1 MENNEEEKDDTPMFA
16 STASK
21 PTEAAAEP
29 GIEETFL
36 SNIRPSFWD

>member
-1 MENNEEEKDDTPMFA
+1 MNEETQGTDDTPIFA

-21 PTEAAAEP
+21 PTEAPAEP

-36 SNIRPSFWD
+36 SNLRPSFWD